1 MKTYFV
7 TGTGTGIGKTY
18 ISALLAKAAVRAG
31 LRTAVMKPV
40 QTGMTDP
47 ADGDLGEIR
56 RKVPQILDI
65 PSGLACPYCLAYEA
79 SPHLAAEKESVE
91 IDFAYIRECYD
102 RIVKEYAPDVVFLE
116 GAGGICVPVSA
127 GVLTAELIKYL
138 DFEVIIVAPAGLG
151 SINHTL
157 LSLEYLRNRDIRI
170 AGVILN
176 QFSIPPTEIE
186 LDNIRMIESFGRVR
200 ILAKASDGAAE
211 FSECRLFEK

>member
-1 MKTYFV
+1 MKYYLIV
-7 TGTGTGIGKTY
+7 GEASGDLHASNLM
-18 ISALLAKAAVRAG
+18 SALKEKDPDADFRFFGGDLMQQVGGTLVKHYREMAFMGIVPVLMH
-31 LRTAVMKPV
+31 LRTILHNM
-40 QTGMTDP
+40 DFCRS
-47 ADGDLGEIR
+47 DIR
-56 RKVPQILDI
+56 K
-65 PSGLACPYCLAYEA
+65 
-79 SPHLAAEKESVE
+79 
-91 IDFAYIRECYD
+91 
-102 RIVKEYAPDVVFLE
+102 YAPDVVFLE
-116 GAGGICVPVSA
+116 GAGGICVPLSA

-138 DFEVIIVAPAGLG
+138 GFEVIIVAPAGLG

-186 LDNIRMIESFGRVR
+186 LDNIRMIESFGRVG